1 MNVNEIIDIISNY
14 SDDGLKILAKQAL
27 TLSEIGATAEYPLR
41 ELIDNYPMG
50 DMDGVS
56 AVPQLIMQE
65 CTKRWI
71 KSEE

>member
-27 TLSEIGATAEYPLR
+27 TLAEIGVTAEYPLR

-50 DMDGVS
+50 ATNGIIVI
-56 AVPQLIMQE
+56 PQLIMQE

-71 KSEE
+71 SEK

>member
-41 ELIDNYPMG
+41 ELIDNY